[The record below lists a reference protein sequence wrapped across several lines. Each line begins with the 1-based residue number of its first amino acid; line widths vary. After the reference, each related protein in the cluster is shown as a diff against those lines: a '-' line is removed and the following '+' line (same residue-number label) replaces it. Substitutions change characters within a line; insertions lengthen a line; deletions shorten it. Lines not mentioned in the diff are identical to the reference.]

1 MFCLVW
7 FYAAKRKLEIR
18 EESEVSAFTENDGT
32 DVEKDTLGEGIKTV
46 LVKKFCPGPP
56 GLIHFWMQAPS
67 KTRLKPG
74 GVPGVNPRASR

>member
-46 LVKKFCPGPP
+46 LVKKFCPGKP
-56 GLIHFWMQAPS
+56 LIGALQLQTLSGFS
-67 KTRLKPG
+67 
-74 GVPGVNPRASR
+74 AS